1 MVRTA
6 AMEHDIEK
14 LDEVVLALL
23 RLNSFTDHGET
34 RAWKGFDWDVLT
46 RFHAKGFISGPKS
59 KAKSVRLTDVGAR
72 VAEALFRKRFGNADA
87 GSAAEPAAASA
98 P

>member
-1 MVRTA
+1 MVGTA

-14 LDEVVLALL
+14 FDGVVLALL

-34 RAWKGFDWDVLT
+34 RAWKGSDWDVLA

-59 KAKSVRLTDVGAR
+59 TAKSVRLTDVGAR
-72 VAEALFRKRFGNADA
+72 VAEALFGTPFGYADA

>member
-1 MVRTA
+1 MVGTA

-14 LDEVVLALL
+14 FDGVVLALL

-46 RFHAKGFISGPKS
+46 RF
-59 KAKSVRLTDVGAR
+59 
-72 VAEALFRKRFGNADA
+72 VAEYR
-87 GSAAEPAAASA
+87 GSLRRSPPQEERRP
-98 P
+98 